1 MAVNDGRDIHGVWR
15 LIRHLDPRA
24 VARGA
29 TGYLVVAVPSG
40 IAIAALKGNDSV
52 GRESNLWVLAA
63 VLVLLVA
70 PFVGGALAGQAQPD
84 TPLAHGAAAVGLP
97 AAALL
102 FVRALVGLVRGDL
115 TLAQAVSFVLFV
127 QVFTGLAM
135 LGAYLASRR
144 KGELP

>member
-1 MAVNDGRDIHGVWR
+1 VAVNDGQDVQGVWR
-15 LIRHLDPRA
+15 LIRQLDPRA
-24 VARGA
+24 VVRGA
-29 TGYLVVAVPSG
+29 TGYLAVAVPSG

-70 PFVGGALAGQAQPD
+70 PLAGGGLAGRAQPD
-84 TPLAHGAAAVGLP
+84 APLVHGAAAVGLP

-102 FVRALVGLVRGDL
+102 LIRAVVGLVQGNL
-115 TLAQAVSFVLFV
+115 TLAQTVSFVLFV